1 VSSDCNEEST
11 KPVRER
17 ISDADAGPGDETSQ
31 AARGPAEAR
40 AASELTAAG
49 PDSDQAAAARRAAI
63 AAMLV
68 RLGFVPADRATPD
81 NPAVE
86 VLAELL
92 PPEAEVELCLTCRE
106 FSCSGPYEFAHTIGR
121 FPDAATM
128 RRGGGLRYPANEAL
142 VKGPR
147 RDLVVCTQHA
157 VYWTQSR
164 ARSEGEDSVALYS
177 LPFSDILGAS
187 VRHPPKGVV
196 EVYIDKGPTMSFRVE
211 RDLADMLQAQVDQA
225 AQSD

>member
-1 VSSDCNEEST
+1 VSSDWNEEFT
-11 KPVRER
+11 KPVR
-17 ISDADAGPGDETSQ
+17 DAGGEAGEETSQ
-31 AARGPAEAR
+31 AARTAAEAR
-40 AASELTAAG
+40 AASDSPAVG
-49 PDSDQAAAARRAAI
+49 SDSDQAAAARRAAI

-68 RLGFVPADRATPD
+68 RLGFLPADRATPD

-92 PPEAEVELCLTCRE
+92 PSEAEVELCLTCHE
-106 FSCSGPYEFAHTIGR
+106 FSCSGRHEFAHTTGR
-121 FPDAATM
+121 FPDVATM

-147 RDLVVCTQHA
+147 RDLVVCTQDA

-177 LPFSDILGAS
+177 VPFSDILGAS

-196 EVYIDKGPTMSFRVE
+196 EVYIDEGPTISFRVE
-211 RDLADMLQAQVDQA
+211 RDLADGLQAQVDQA
-225 AQSD
+225 AQSA

>member
-1 VSSDCNEEST
+1 MSSDWNEEFT

-17 ISDADAGPGDETSQ
+17 IGDALAEAGEETSQ

-40 AASELTAAG
+40 AASDSTVAG
-49 PDSDQAAAARRAAI
+49 PDSGQAAAARRAAI

-68 RLGFVPADRATPD
+68 RLGFLPADRATPD

-92 PPEAEVELCLTCRE
+92 PPEAEVELCLTCHE
-106 FSCSGPYEFAHTIGR
+106 FSCSGPYEFAHTTGR

-128 RRGGGLRYPANEAL
+128 RRGGGLYPAIEAL

-147 RDLVVCTQHA
+147 RELVVCTQDA

-164 ARSEGEDSVALYS
+164 ARSEREDSVALYS
-177 LPFSDILGAS
+177 VPFSDILGAS

-196 EVYIDKGPTMSFRVE
+196 EVYIDEGPTMSFRVE
-211 RDLADMLQAQVDQA
+211 RDLADVLQAQVDQA
-225 AQSD
+225 AQSE

>member
-1 VSSDCNEEST
+1 VSSDCNEEFT
-11 KPVRER
+11 KPGHER
-17 ISDADAGPGDETSQ
+17 ISDADEKAGDETSQ

-40 AASELTAAG
+40 AASEPTAAG

-68 RLGFVPADRATPD
+68 RLGFLPAERATPD

-92 PPEAEVELCLTCRE
+92 PPDAEVELCLTCRE
-106 FSCSGPYEFAHTIGR
+106 FSCSGPYEFAHTTGR

-147 RDLVVCTQHA
+147 RDLVVCTQDA

-177 LPFSDILGAS
+177 VPFSDILGAS

-196 EVYIDKGPTMSFRVE
+196 EVYIDQGPTISFRVE
-211 RDLADMLQAQVDQA
+211 RDLADLLQAQVDQA
-225 AQSD
+225 AQSE